1 MYQNQKARSVMSKI
15 KCIERALQFME
26 SNLKRRISLEDIAD
40 AANLSQWY
48 FHRSFRILTGY
59 CVNDYLRR
67 RRICEA
73 SHELVYSSKSIRHI
87 AIDYQFES
95 QEAFTRSFS
104 GICGISPGRFR
115 KLLHQVSL
123 FPAISLDRSY
133 QHLRKGEKML
143 SPKLEKMDAFRVVG
157 VQTQS
162 SPSGTLHKLW
172 ADFTQRHGEI
182 KDVIDPTKAYQV
194 CVFDKSDPS
203 AEEYT
208 FIAGMK
214 TSEDAPVPEGML
226 AHKVAA
232 AEYAV
237 FEHHG
242 SMEKMHQTYEY
253 IFGVWLAENG
263 YQMAEADSL
272 EIYDER
278 FNPEGADS
286 VFEICIPIIKA

>member
-1 MYQNQKARSVMSKI
+1 MKS
-15 KCIERALQFME
+15 IERALQYIE
-26 SNLKRRISLEDIAD
+26 ANLKRKISLEDIAD

-48 FHRSFRILTGY
+48 FHRLFRILTGY

-73 SHELVYSSKSIRHI
+73 SHELLYSAKSIRQI
-87 AIDYQFES
+87 AVDFQFES
-95 QEAFTRSFS
+95 QEAFTRSFG

-115 KLLHQVSL
+115 KLLNQVNL
-123 FPAISLDRSY
+123 FPALSLDKSY
-133 QHLRKGEKML
+133 QHLRKGAKMMNPQIK
-143 SPKLEKMDAFRVVG
+143 SRDAFQVIG
-157 VQTQS
+157 IQTVA

-172 ADFTQRHGEI
+172 DEFMQRHEEI
-182 KDVIDPTKAYQV
+182 KLVKDPSKAYQV
-194 CVFDKSDPS
+194 CVFDKSNPS

-208 FIAGMK
+208 FIAGMEV
-214 TSEDAPVPEGML
+214 SDISQVPPAMIT
-226 AHKVAA
+226 HRVPA

-242 SMEKMHQTYEY
+242 SLEKMHQSYEY
-253 IFGVWLAENG
+253 IFGVWLQENG

-278 FNPEGADS
+278 FNPQSSDS
-286 VFEICIPIIKA
+286 IFEIWIPIVKA

>member
-1 MYQNQKARSVMSKI
+1 MSKL
-15 KCIERALQFME
+15 KSIERALQFIE
-26 SNLKRRISLEDIAD
+26 TNLKRKISLEDIAD

-73 SHELVYSSKSIRHI
+73 SHELQYSSRSIRQI
-87 AIDYQFES
+87 AGDYQFDS

-104 GICGISPGRFR
+104 GICRISPGRFR
-115 KLLHQVSL
+115 KLLDQVML
-123 FPAISLDRSY
+123 FPALSLDKSY
-133 QHLRKGEKML
+133 QHLKKGAKML
-143 SPKLEKMDAFRVVG
+143 SPQIKKMDAFRVVG
-157 VQTQS
+157 VHTKA

-172 ADFTQRHGEI
+172 EDFTQRHGEI
-182 KDVIDPTKAYQV
+182 QDVIDPTKAYQV

-214 TSEDAPVPEGML
+214 VSDEAKVPEGMI
-226 AHKVAA
+226 ANKTPA

-242 SMEKMHQTYEY
+242 SLEKMHQTYEY

-272 EIYDER
+272 EIYDQR
-278 FNPEGADS
+278 FNPESADS
-286 VFEICIPIIKA
+286 IFEIWIPIIKA

>member
-1 MYQNQKARSVMSKI
+1 MSKI

-73 SHELVYSSKSIRHI
+73 SHELVYSSKSIRQI

-172 ADFTQRHGEI
+172 ADFTQRHG
-182 KDVIDPTKAYQV
+182 
-194 CVFDKSDPS
+194 
-203 AEEYT
+203 
-208 FIAGMK
+208 
-214 TSEDAPVPEGML
+214 
-226 AHKVAA
+226 
-232 AEYAV
+232 
-237 FEHHG
+237 

>member
-1 MYQNQKARSVMSKI
+1 MTKTKS
-15 KCIERALQFME
+15 IERALQFIE
-26 SNLKRRISLEDIAD
+26 ENLTRRISLEDIAD

-67 RRICEA
+67 RRISEA
-73 SHELVYSSKSIRHI
+73 SHELLYSSRAIIRI
-87 AIDYQFES
+87 GRDYQFES
-95 QEAFTRSFS
+95 QEAFTRSFT

-115 KLLHQVSL
+115 KMLSKVIM
-123 FPAISLDRSY
+123 FPALSLDKSY
-133 QHLRKGEKML
+133 QHLKKGAKML
-143 SPKLEKMDAFRVVG
+143 SPKIEKMDAFRVVG
-157 VQTQS
+157 VHTKA
-162 SPSGTLHKLW
+162 SPSGTLHQLW
-172 ADFTQRHGEI
+172 AEFTRRHGEI

-194 CVFDKSDPS
+194 CVFDKSDPA

-208 FIAGMK
+208 FIAGMHVNDEAK
-214 TSEDAPVPEGML
+214 VPEGMI
-226 AHKVAA
+226 AQKVPA

-242 SMEKMHQTYEY
+242 SLEKMHQTYEY

-278 FNPEGADS
+278 FNPESADS
-286 VFEICIPIIKA
+286 VFEIRIPISKA